1 MTERGKLFIKL
12 QENRA
17 LYSRKYTEYSAYPDG
32 FDKNGNTVY
41 GIGYGNHLDC
51 DKKPIPKDMKASAEE
66 CERIFECS
74 LPGFENYVRGYITN
88 YDSLNDDKKDA
99 LMSFMYNVGP
109 GQFEKSQIRTQVNLN
124 PDNPDIKNVWLQSFV
139 SYLNQKTKKLE
150 QSNALKERRNR
161 ESELYFGRA
170 TGIPEVDAMSGN
182 PGSTPNPEVYD
193 PSYGIDN
200 MFYELS
206 NDKKNWSVVKF
217 KHLPTKQNNWR
228 YLSQAK
234 TRPKV
239 GDLLFGYHDGRN
251 GGVHDHVAIYLGI
264 HGGTQYVAEG
274 LSVSGRDIQNETNG
288 IQVVAIDKSR
298 LGLGSDVITHFAHCN
313 KNAIKQ
319 TTTSYT
325 YVPYVRRSN
334 STNPN
339 YSPLVGQDNMQYFTL
354 FGGGGKGLM
363 APSDTNGRKILED
376 ETYTNIQ
383 ENLIA
388 LCNYILDPLEKIAIQ
403 EDIGRIYIS
412 SGYRTPEENAG
423 TPDASD
429 ISQHMRGQA
438 ADIKMVNCP
447 EGKSPG
453 ACLLRL
459 AQIVLELEA
468 NPDTGFKYDQMILE
482 GIDKTAWSQYNKTIP
497 ELIHISFKKGN
508 NREYGK
514 SSKLGYATDEGRV
527 NGHIKLG
534 PYKEIAPSVVTNQ
547 RPFN

>member
-41 GIGYGNHLDC
+41 GIGYGNHFDC
-51 DKKPIPKDMKASAEE
+51 DKKPIPGNMKATAEE
-66 CERIFECS
+66 CETIFECS
-74 LPGFENYVRGYITN
+74 LPGLENYVRGYITN

-109 GQFEKSQIRTQVNLN
+109 VQFEKSQVRTQVNLN
-124 PDNPDIKNVWLQSFV
+124 PDNPNIKNVWLQSFV
-139 SYLNQKTKKLE
+139 GYLNQKTKKLE
-150 QSNALKERRNR
+150 PSDALKERRKR

-206 NDKKNWSVVKF
+206 NDKKNWTVVKF
-217 KHLPTKQNNWR
+217 KRLPSKQNNWR

-239 GDLLFGYHDGRN
+239 GDLLFGYHGERN

-274 LSVSGRDIQNETNG
+274 LSVSGSPIQNETNG

-319 TTTSYT
+319 TTTSNT

-354 FGGGGKGLM
+354 FGDGPKALGAPNDKNNKGI
-363 APSDTNGRKILED
+363 PEGENYVD
-376 ETYTNIQ
+376 IQ
-383 ENLIA
+383 LRLVA
-388 LCNYILDPLEKIAIQ
+388 LCNYILDPLEKIARQ
-403 EDIGRIYIS
+403 EEIGNIS
-412 SGYRTPEENAG
+412 INQAYRTPEENKKNPNAA
-423 TPDASD
+423 PN
-429 ISQHMRGQA
+429 SQHMHGEA
-438 ADIKMVNCP
+438 ADIRMTNCP
-447 EGKSPG
+447 EGKSNR

-459 AQIVLELEA
+459 AQIILELEA
-468 NPDTGFKYDQMILE
+468 NPDTGFQYDQLILE
-482 GIDKTAWSQYNKTIP
+482 GIDKTALSEQGKTIP
-497 ELIHISFKKGN
+497 GWLHISFKKGN

-514 SSKLGYATDEGRV
+514 SSKLGYTTDEGRV
-527 NGHIKLG
+527 NNRIKLG

-547 RPFN
+547 QPFN

>member
-32 FDKNGNTVY
+32 FDKDGNTVY
-41 GIGYGNHLDC
+41 AIGYGNHFDC
-51 DKKPIPKDMKASAEE
+51 DNKPIPKDMKASAEE

-74 LPGFENYVRGYITN
+74 LPGLENYVRGYITN

-182 PGSTPNPEVYD
+182 TGSTPNPEVYD

-206 NDKKNWSVVKF
+206 HNSDWSVVKF
-217 KHLPTKQNNWR
+217 KRLPTKQNNWR

-239 GDLLFGYHDGRN
+239 GDLLFGYHDERN
-251 GGVHDHVAIYLGI
+251 GGIHDHVAIYLGL
-264 HGGTQYVAEG
+264 HNGTQYVAEG
-274 LSVSGRDIQNETNG
+274 LSVSGRDIQNTTEG
-288 IQVVAIDKSR
+288 IQIVAIDKSR
-298 LGLGSDVITHFAHCN
+298 LGLGSDVISHFAHYN
-313 KNAIKQ
+313 KKAIKQ
-319 TTTSYT
+319 TTASNT

-334 STNPN
+334 STNIN
-339 YSPLVGQDNMQYFTL
+339 YSPVVGKDNMQYFTL
-354 FGGGGKGLM
+354 FGAGGKGLM
-363 APSDTNGRKILED
+363 APSDTNGRKIPKD

-403 EDIGRIYIS
+403 EDIGRIYIT
-412 SGYRTPEENAG
+412 SGYRTPEENAKN
-423 TPDASD
+423 PDASN
-429 ISQHMRGQA
+429 ISQHMHGEA
-438 ADIKMVNCP
+438 ADIAMVNCP

-482 GIDKTAWSQYNKTIP
+482 GIDKTAWSEYNKTIP
-497 ELIHISFKKGN
+497 EWIHITFRKGN
-508 NREYGK
+508 NREYSGK
-514 SSKLGYATDEGRV
+514 NKLAYMVRNRPGR
-527 NGHIKLG
+527 GGLG
-534 PYKEIAPSVVTNQ
+534 PYKEILPSVVTNQ
-547 RPFN
+547 QPFN

>member
-32 FDKNGNTVY
+32 VDKDGNTVY
-41 GIGYGNHLDC
+41 AIGYGNHFDC

-99 LMSFMYNVGP
+99 LMSFMYNIGP
-109 GQFEKSQIRTQVNLN
+109 GQFEKSQVRTQVNLN

-139 SYLNQKTKKLE
+139 SYLNQKTKKLVP
-150 QSNALKERRNR
+150 SDVLKERRNR

-206 NDKKNWSVVKF
+206 HNSDWSVVKF

-354 FGGGGKGLM
+354 FGTGNKSLG
-363 APSDTNGRKILED
+363 APSDENNKEIPEG
-376 ETYTNIQ
+376 ETCVNIQ

-388 LCNYILDPLEKIAIQ
+388 LCNYILDPLQKIAIQ
-403 EDIGRIYIS
+403 EEIGSIS
-412 SGYRTPEENAG
+412 INQAYRTPSENKKNPNA
-423 TPDASD
+423 AAN
-429 ISQHMRGQA
+429 SQHMHGEA
-438 ADIKMVNCP
+438 ADIIMTNCP
-447 EGKSPG
+447 DGKSNR

-459 AQIVLELEA
+459 AQIILELEA
-468 NPDTGFKYDQMILE
+468 NPETGFQYDQLILE
-482 GIDKTAWSQYNKTIP
+482 GIDKTALSEQGKTIP
-497 ELIHISFKKGN
+497 GWLHISFKKNN

-514 SSKLGYATDEGRV
+514 SRKLGYATDEGRV
-527 NGHIKLG
+527 GGHIKLG